1 MPSPKKSELPAGPPG
16 PAGPSPPPGPPAPVW
31 PVPGL
36 HQGRQVCTGLL
47 RQALLGLAP
56 SAAAANWPLAGTR
69 ALWLADPDFADWP
82 LDEPAVLAALS
93 AWLRQSGRQLRIA
106 GQHFELTARLHPRFA
121 RWRRDW
127 THAVEVWTPAEGP
140 LAPML
145 RGLLAAPL
153 WLQWQD
159 APDWRMRC
167 FTEAV
172 HARAV
177 QAQIADFLQRCE
189 PAWPATTLGL

>member
-1 MPSPKKSELPAGPPG
+1 MSTPPQPLPPHWPEAG
-16 PAGPSPPPGPPAPVW
+16 V
-31 PVPGL
+31 

-56 SAAAANWPLAGTR
+56 GAADGAPPLAGVR
-69 ALWLADPDFADWP
+69 VVWLADTDFADWP

-93 AWLRQSGRQLRIA
+93 AWLRQGGRLLRIA
-106 GQHFELTARLHPRFA
+106 GEDFEAMARRHPRLA

-127 THAVEVWTPAEGP
+127 THASEVWAPSEGRLPPA
-140 LAPML
+140 LH
-145 RGLLAAPL
+145 GLLAAPL

-159 APDWRMRC
+159 APDWRIRC
-167 FTEAV
+167 FTDAT

-189 PAWPATTLGL
+189 PAWPVTSLGL

>member
-1 MPSPKKSELPAGPPG
+1 MPASG
-16 PAGPSPPPGPPAPVW
+16 V
-31 PVPGL
+31 
-36 HQGRQVCTGLL
+36 HQGRQACTALL

-56 SAAAANWPLAGTR
+56 AAAAPWAATR
-69 ALWLADPDFADWP
+69 QLWLADPDFSDWP
-82 LDEPAVLAALS
+82 LDEPAVLDAMA
-93 AWLRQSGRQLRIA
+93 AWLRPGGRQICMA
-106 GQHFELTARLHPRFA
+106 GLHFDTTARHHPRLA

-127 THAVEVWTPAEGP
+127 GHGIAVWAPGEAGLPPA
-140 LAPML
+140 LH
-145 RGLLAAPL
+145 GLLAAPL
-153 WLQWQD
+153 WLQWLD

-167 FTEAV
+167 FIDAV